1 MRIGMLAGLF
11 VLLFTGFAI
20 LFGGF
25 RLCAELQELFRRTQK
40 GMDAAARKRSLES
53 RQKLLQMQSRHGV
66 WMFLERELNYTGLRL
81 RFPNLTAEIWVTCNL
96 LAVFGLGAAL
106 SLGAG
111 PAAGAVGS
119 SVFMGGE
126 FLVLYRIRAANMRK
140 VNGQMMKLL
149 DFLGNYSITAGEIT
163 GILYQVSRYMQEPL
177 KSVLESCYYEGQLT
191 GDAGM
196 ALLAMAEKVEH
207 PQFKELARNM
217 EVGIRYCAD
226 FKALLAGSKRSLRE
240 YLKVTQEKKGMLRE
254 AVANMGLLLGL
265 SAVILASVGNLAQ
278 ISVQQILFGTLPGQ
292 VGLCVIAAI
301 CVLFIGQ
308 FRRAVY

>member
-1 MRIGMLAGLF
+1 MRMGMLAGLF
-11 VLLFTGFAI
+11 VLLFTGFAL

-25 RLCAELQELFRRTQK
+25 SLCAELQRLFRRTQK
-40 GMDAAARKRSLES
+40 GMDEAARKRSLEN
-53 RQKLLQMQSRHGV
+53 RQKLLQMQSRHGM

-81 RFPNLTAEIWVTCNL
+81 RFPDLTAEMWVTCNL
-96 LAVFGLGAAL
+96 LAVCGLAAAL

-111 PAAGAVGS
+111 PAAGAAAVPA
-119 SVFMGGE
+119 FMGGE
-126 FLVLYRIRAANMRK
+126 LLVLRCMRAVNMRR
-140 VNGQMMKLL
+140 VNDQMMKLL
-149 DFLGNYSITAGEIT
+149 DLLGNYSITAGEIT

-207 PQFKELARNM
+207 PQFKELVRNM

-226 FKALLAGSKRSLRE
+226 FKALLAGSRRSLRE
-240 YLKVTQEKKGMLRE
+240 YLKVTQEKKGMLRDS
-254 AVANMGLLLGL
+254 VINMGLLLGL
-265 SAVILASVGNLAQ
+265 SAVVLASVGNLAQ
-278 ISVQQILFGTLPGQ
+278 ISVGQLLFGTLPGRA
-292 VGLCVIAAI
+292 GICVITAVF
-301 CVLFIGQ
+301 VLFIGQ